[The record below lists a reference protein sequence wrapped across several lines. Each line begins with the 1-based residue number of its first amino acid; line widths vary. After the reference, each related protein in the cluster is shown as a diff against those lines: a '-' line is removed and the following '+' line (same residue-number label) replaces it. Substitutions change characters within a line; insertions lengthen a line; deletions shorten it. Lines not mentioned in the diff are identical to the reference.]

1 MAVDRSDIDHNH
13 SFHTVGDVQFYIEP
27 EFLTLEEIQHELK
40 IRQLN
45 AEGDM
50 RTASARLRAEILNEK
65 RNPGAQKIISVGQSR
80 NEFEVVNRSI
90 TKLRVYMDEVT
101 LDPVS
106 HTRFMSVWLHMMGR
120 LNRIQDPSMS
130 QVIR

>member
-1 MAVDRSDIDHNH
+1 MAVDRSNIDHNH

-65 RNPGAQKIISVGQSR
+65 RNPGAQKIVSVIIIYL
-80 NEFEVVNRSI
+80 FTV
-90 TKLRVYMDEVT
+90 
-101 LDPVS
+101 
-106 HTRFMSVWLHMMGR
+106 
-120 LNRIQDPSMS
+120 
-130 QVIR
+130 